1 MITLATV
8 LKSLRPGKEF
18 TYDNDD
24 LSTVRWNEVTV
35 VTPTQ
40 DEVDVEL
47 ARLVQEEI
55 DKKAA
60 AEAKLAALGLTA
72 DDIKALLS

>member
-1 MITLATV
+1 MSLGKALT
-8 LKSLRPGKEF
+8 SLRPGKEF
-18 TYDNDD
+18 TFNDED
-24 LSTVRWNEVTV
+24 LATVRWSDPDV

-40 DEVDVEL
+40 AEVDAEL
-47 ARLVQEEI
+47 TRLVQVDA

-72 DDIKALLS
+72 DDFKALLS

>member
-1 MITLATV
+1 MILAKA
-8 LKSLRPGKEF
+8 LKSLRPGAEF
-18 TYDNDD
+18 TYDNED
-24 LSTVRWNEVTV
+24 LATVRWNDPSV

-40 DEVDVEL
+40 AEVDAEL
-47 ARLVQEEI
+47 ARLAQEEL

-60 AEAKLAALGLTA
+60 AEAKLVALGLTP

>member
-1 MITLATV
+1 MILADA

-24 LSTVRWNEVTV
+24 LSTVRWNDPDVE
-35 VTPTQ
+35 TPTQ
-40 DEVDVEL
+40 EEIDAEL
-47 ARLVQEEI
+47 AQLAQVEA

-60 AEAKLAALGLTA
+60 AESKLAALGLTPE
-72 DDIKALLS
+72 DIKALLS

>member
-1 MITLATV
+1 MILADA

-24 LSTVRWNEVTV
+24 LSTVRWNDSSV
-35 VTPTQ
+35 VTPSQ
-40 DEVDVEL
+40 AEVDAEL
-47 ARLVQEEI
+47 ARLAQVEV

-60 AEAKLAALGLTA
+60 AEAKLAALGLTSE
-72 DDIKALLS
+72 DIKALLS